1 MKTMQL
7 NVVTPDGTVFEG
19 QVELVS
25 VKTTE
30 GEIGIMPMHI
40 PLVSP
45 LEIGAV
51 RVTKDNK
58 KELIA
63 VSGGF
68 VEVRPDEVNILAE
81 SAELASQIDVARA
94 RAAKERAERR
104 LQLAKQEKIDYHR
117 AELALKRA
125 LNRLKV
131 FEMAQSLYK

>member
-25 VKTTE
+25 VKTTD

-45 LEIGAV
+45 LEIGPV
-51 RVTKDNK
+51 RVTKENK

-104 LQLAKQEKIDYHR
+104 LQQAKQENIDYHR

-131 FEMAQSLYK
+131 SEAAQSVR

>member
-1 MKTMQL
+1 MKTMQV

-19 QVELVS
+19 QVEMVS

-30 GEIGIMPMHI
+30 GEIGIMPMHL

-45 LEIGAV
+45 LAIGAV
-51 RVTKDNK
+51 RITKDNK

-81 SAELASQIDVARA
+81 SAELPSQIDIARA

-104 LQLAKQEKIDYHR
+104 LQQAKQENIDYHR

-131 FEMAQSLYK
+131 SESVNN